1 VGLFVYNF
9 GLVLRDLGDIGGAIE
24 SFDRAESM
32 GYDTAELKW
41 DRALALL
48 LRGDLARVFEEYR
61 WRWGIP
67 NARPRNLEGPV
78 WTGETL
84 IGKNLLV

>member
-1 VGLFVYNF
+1 MGSFVYNL
-9 GLVLRDLGDIGGAIE
+9 GLVLRDLGTIDGAIE

-41 DRALALL
+41 GRALALL

-61 WRWGIP
+61 WRWSIP
-67 NARPRNLEGPV
+67 DAKPRRSGLDWRDPHREKPIG
-78 WTGETL
+78 L
-84 IGKNLLV
+84 I